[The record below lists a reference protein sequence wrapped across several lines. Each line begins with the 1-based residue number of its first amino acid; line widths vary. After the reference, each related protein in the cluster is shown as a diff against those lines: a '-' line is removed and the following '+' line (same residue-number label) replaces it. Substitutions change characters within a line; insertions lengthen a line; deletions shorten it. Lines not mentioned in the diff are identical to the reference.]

1 MARWTAFP
9 YAGDYAFDA
18 STLSQKWAKLHAGDM
33 EPLPTDPQLL
43 SAWVHFHNGDFNR
56 AATLGQTLGL
66 AGTSVFCKATCVY
79 ANYLEK
85 HEERRM
91 AMFLQVAEHA
101 HAHVLSNPHDTNAH
115 YWWAQALG
123 RYSQGLSVAKAL
135 AQGLDSKV
143 KSQLEGVI
151 RHRPRHADA
160 HVALGSFHAEIIDKV
175 GSLIGAMAYG
185 VNKDIGLKLF
195 ARAMELNSES
205 PRCMVEYARAL
216 LMFDGDEMQDEATRL
231 YECAARTHP
240 VDALERLEVEMAR
253 AELDD

>member
-9 YAGDYAFDA
+9 YAGDYQFDA
-18 STLSQKWAKLHAGDM
+18 STVSQHWDRLHAGDL
-33 EPLPTDPQLL
+33 EPLPADPQLL
-43 SAWVHFHNGDFNR
+43 NAWVHFHNGEFHK
-56 AATLGQTLGL
+56 AASLGQSLGH
-66 AGTSVFCKATCVY
+66 AGTAVFCKATCVY

-101 HAHVLSNPHDTNAH
+101 QAHVKSHPRDTNAH
-115 YWWAQALG
+115 YWSAHALG

-135 AQGLDSKV
+135 AQGFDSKV
-143 KSQLEGVI
+143 KHQLENVI
-151 RHRPRHADA
+151 RHQPHHADA
-160 HVALGSFHAEIIDKV
+160 HMALGNFHAEIIDKV

-195 ARAMELNSES
+195 SRAMELNPES

-216 LMFDGDEMQDEATRL
+216 LMFDGDQMQDEANRL
-231 YECAARTHP
+231 YECAAKSRAL
-240 VDALERLEVEMAR
+240 DALDRLEVEMAR
-253 AELDD
+253 AELQD